1 MLPDES
7 LQIKTKQIIYVDRKE
22 EYMMSILVVIII
34 ALLVRLEQIT
44 RSF

>member
-34 ALLVRLEQIT
+34 VLLVRLEQIT